1 MLESRVAP
9 TIEAVKLGKRYDETA
24 HADDPW
30 AVQGVS
36 LTVHPGELTVLMGPS
51 GSGKTTLLSMLGGL
65 LAPSAGVLRV
75 CGERIES
82 LAEFERQRF
91 RRRRV
96 GLIFQSYNLLSSL
109 TAAENVG
116 VGLALRGCDASEAVE
131 LLKQVGMG
139 AKANSYPQELSGGQ
153 RQRVAIAR
161 CLAGSPPV
169 LLADE
174 PTAALDAE
182 QGRVVMGLL
191 KKRARERQC
200 AVVVVTH
207 DARVRGFADRVFEM
221 EDGRLRRIIRRVVK
235 RSGFPA
241 GSKEVT
247 HVIA

>member
-1 MLESRVAP
+1 MIVSRTTPA
-9 TIEAVKLGKRYDETA
+9 IEAVLLGKRYTHTAQPDE
-24 HADDPW
+24 PW
-30 AVQGVS
+30 AVQGVTLS
-36 LTVHPGELTVLMGPS
+36 VMPGELTVLMGPS

-65 LAPSAGVLRV
+65 LAPTTGRLNI
-75 CGERIES
+75 CGERVEH
-82 LAEFERQRF
+82 LGEAGRQVF

-96 GLIFQSYNLLSSL
+96 GLIFQNYNLLSAL

-116 VGLALRGCDASEAVE
+116 VGLALRGGDPAGAAD
-131 LLKQVGMG
+131 LLRQVGL
-139 AKANSYPQELSGGQ
+139 ASKAAAYPHELSGGQ

-191 KKRARERQC
+191 KRRAREHGS

-221 EDGRLRRIIRRVVK
+221 EDGRLRRIVRRVV
-235 RSGFPA
+235 RSGPQEVNRVPA
-241 GSKEVT
+241 
-247 HVIA
+247 